1 MSARAPVSPE
11 QQVQEDLMR
20 LDAYRNQLNQLLQQ
34 HQLLSASRADHDR
47 ARETL
52 EGLDRIE
59 PTREV
64 VIPLGAETY
73 LRGTAATG
81 QPVLLGLGS
90 GVVAEVDRAKAVE
103 VLHERL
109 TRLDEAGREL
119 DGQIRTLEER
129 IEILSQRIE
138 SMSRGAS
145 GVEDDNL
152 SDVGGD

>member
-1 MSARAPVSPE
+1 MSARAPVSPD

-20 LDAYRNQLNQLLQQ
+20 LDAYRNQLNQFLQQ
-34 HQLLSASRADHDR
+34 HQLFSASRADHDR

-59 PTREV
+59 STREV

-73 LRGTAATG
+73 LRGTAATA

-109 TRLDEAGREL
+109 VRLDEAGREL

-145 GVEDDNL
+145 GAEGDNL